1 MAIEIEIERRFLVIG
16 EQWRHH
22 CLWQV
27 RLRQGY
33 ISGQQDGLTVRVRTS
48 EALAHSDQPSL
59 QAAAAPALA
68 APPPAGS
75 GDPHESTAA
84 DPAAALPSIADLQPQ
99 AWLTLKAPAPPP
111 EGGVAAGS
119 PRAAA
124 GPLVPT
130 ALALSRLEFEYD
142 IPLADARA
150 LLALTSHQVVKQ
162 RFGLDLP
169 GGDWVLDRFEAANAP
184 LVVAEV
190 ELASADQAVILPPWC
205 GRELTGLP
213 QLSNAALALR
223 PLARWSQQER
233 QELLGAAAFSAA
245 AASAPFPPG
254 SSS

>member
-1 MAIEIEIERRFLVIG
+1 MAIEIERRFLVIG
-16 EQWRHH
+16 EQWRRH

-33 ISGQQDGLTVRVRTS
+33 LSRQQDGLTVRVRTS
-48 EALAHSDQPSL
+48 EALPHGDQPAP
-59 QAAAAPALA
+59 AAAMDPALA
-68 APPPAGS
+68 APPPSGG
-75 GDPHESTAA
+75 GDPQRSA
-84 DPAAALPSIADLQPQ
+84 PAGPPPTCQPIAGLQPQ

-111 EGGVAAGS
+111 AAGS
-119 PRAAA
+119 PGAAA
-124 GPLVPT
+124 EAPVST
-130 ALALSRLEFEYD
+130 APALTRLEFEYD

-223 PLARWSQQER
+223 PLAQWSQPER
-233 QELLGAAAFSAA
+233 QALLGAAEFSAA
-245 AASAPFPPG
+245 DASAPFPPG